1 MMWTQF
7 EQTSQK
13 FAFSAFRQ
21 ESTKE
26 EHIKNPIA
34 TITMEN
40 GAEIVVELM
49 PELAPN
55 TVNSFIYLAGHGA
68 FDNYKIARVEPGFVV
83 DVSTNAYDREICR
96 YLIENEA
103 GKIDAGKRLSPELG
117 VIGMGGYENGISGGE
132 FFFPLEHAPRLDGN
146 YPMFGKIIKGV
157 EEIARIGSGPVE
169 EFAFNTSAKPL
180 HKPVNKEV
188 IASVKVDTNGL
199 HYPEP
204 VRLDTELPAH
214 WLMEDYSKKI

>member
-1 MMWTQF
+1 M
-7 EQTSQK
+7 
-13 FAFSAFRQ
+13 
-21 ESTKE
+21 
-26 EHIKNPIA
+26 KNPIA

-40 GAEIVVELM
+40 GAEVVIELI

-55 TVNSFIYLAGHGA
+55 TVNSFIYLASRGA

-103 GKIDAGKRLSPELG
+103 AKIGADKRLAADLG
-117 VIGMGGYENGISGGE
+117 VIAMGGYENGIAGGE
-132 FFFPLEHAPRLDGN
+132 FFFPLQPVPRLDGN

-157 EEIARIGSGPVE
+157 EEIARIGKGPVE
-169 EFAFNTSAKPL
+169 EFAFNLSPKPM

-188 IASVKVDTNGL
+188 ILTVKVETFGET
-199 HYPEP
+199 YPDP
-204 VRLDTELPAH
+204 VRLDTNLPSH